1 YISYLFRLLLLPI
14 PTILPYTTL
23 FRSETKEETNTKS
36 GEMAQSDNSEGDTL
50 MHKNVFE
57 KNDTATVKAGDNVL
71 SHSDV
76 TDILEDARNRTH
88 SLHQSIL
95 AHAESKGYGVDN
107 IEFLFPDAKTVENTP
122 EFVSRQME
130 WVSSVLN
137 GARKIPFSRIKTLY
151 ADITADE
158 ARAKGYITGNMKKE
172 E

>member
-1 YISYLFRLLLLPI
+1 
-14 PTILPYTTL
+14 
-23 FRSETKEETNTKS
+23 
-36 GEMAQSDNSEGDTL
+36 
-50 MHKNVFE
+50 
-57 KNDTATVKAGDNVL
+57 
-71 SHSDV
+71 
-76 TDILEDARNRTH
+76 
-88 SLHQSIL
+88 HQSIL

-130 WVSSVLN
+130 WGSSVLN

-172 E
+172 ESAGLAGRETAAPAVDKKPRPARDDITDVTAGDVVPGLSAAMRVMRDEEIARAVLVGDGRDVQDEATI